1 MNRVWVAPASLC
13 SPSASADGTLQEDE
27 RNKKFTKISI
37 LLSVSHIPTFALHGR
52 RALFIYCSSLN

>member
-1 MNRVWVAPASLC
+1 MNRVWVAPASLR

-27 RNKKFTKISI
+27 RKKFTKISI
-37 LLSVSHIPTFALHGR
+37 LLSVSHIPTLALHGR

>member
-1 MNRVWVAPASLC
+1 MNRVWVAPASLR

-27 RNKKFTKISI
+27 RKKFTKISI